1 MKFVKIIVNMQK
13 KLLLLFLLAFVV
25 SSSFSQLRRTI
36 INGKVTDSLSTV
48 RNANIIN
55 LKTNQGTFTSDNG
68 EFRIFVKEGDSLRF
82 SSVQH
87 ITKFVVVKK
96 NNVLEKLLKIKLKY
110 RTIVLDSI
118 VLKKHNLSGRLGIDT
133 KDVPFNKKDSL
144 LREVM
149 NLSDVDMNV
158 VGPIDEIDKA
168 KPPLNNTDPTVNFAG
183 AGATVVMPF
192 KHSERLWALRK
203 ELARKK
209 DFPYKIMSELGEKFF
224 FEQLKIPV
232 ENYFHFLEYCN
243 PLGIEKLHK
252 EDKVLDIIKVFR
264 RESKTYLEVIKK
276 E

>member
-149 NLSDVDMNV
+149 NLSEVDMNV

>member
-183 AGATVVMPF
+183 AGASVTMAF